1 METNSLIEEKNLF
14 ETDGKREEM
23 IKLRLEAADLKLR
36 LLKIK
41 ERQMELLNQEKK
53 KKMKES
59 TPPPLKERKEI
70 RKESLNNYN
79 DSACPRA
86 WGVFS
91 LPFTVYCLPLKRWE
105 GLRP

>member
-1 METNSLIEEKNLF
+1 METNSLIEEKNPF
-14 ETDGKREEM
+14 ETDGNREEM

-70 RKESLNNYN
+70 RKETLKQLQQH
-79 DSACPRA
+79 RA
-86 WGVFS
+86 DTRERELVDCQA
-91 LPFTVYCLPLKRWE
+91 PAIY
-105 GLRP
+105 LRL